1 MIPYCRYKS
10 MFRFGVT
17 CWHNE
22 SSAELFYQDIN
33 PIIMSTENLKQ
44 EEAAQKMREIID
56 KIDIGMLTTYPVSS
70 HYIHAVPMSRQE
82 VDEDGCVWFLFSAE
96 SDTFQHLQRDARIS
110 LLYADPQSYTFLSLN
125 GQATVSNDPA
135 RIDKY
140 WNKMTEGWF
149 EKGREDPNIRVLQ
162 VTPQSAHY
170 WDTKSNKLVTFLKAA
185 ANAITGSKADVG
197 RQGDL
202 EV

>member
-1 MIPYCRYKS
+1 
-10 MFRFGVT
+10 
-17 CWHNE
+17 
-22 SSAELFYQDIN
+22 
-33 PIIMSTENLKQ
+33 MSNENLKQ
-44 EEAAQKMREIID
+44 EEAVLKLREIID
-56 KIDIGMLTTYPVSS
+56 KIDVCMLSTYPVNSR
-70 HYIHAVPMSRQE
+70 YIHAIPMSRQE
-82 VDEDGCVWFLFSAE
+82 VDEEGCVWFLFSAE
-96 SDTFQHLQRDARIS
+96 SETFQHLQRDARIS
-110 LLYADPQSYTFLSLN
+110 LLYSDVQSYTFLCLS
-125 GQATVSNDPA
+125 GQGTISNDPE

-162 VTPQSAHY
+162 VIPQNAHY
-170 WDTKSNKLVTFLKAA
+170 WDTKSNKLVAFLKAA